1 MCTYVIYVWI
11 VPIMTIKADYILS
24 SNGNTLFMC
33 TNGKF
38 KELVASLPSKFS
50 VIKK

>member
-1 MCTYVIYVWI
+1 MCTYTIYVWI
-11 VPIMTIKADYILS
+11 IPIRTIKADYILS

-33 TNGKF
+33 TNGKH
-38 KELVASLPSKFS
+38 KELLASLPSNFS